1 MMTDKDHTRGGVMGT
16 NDGTKSRTRLPLLL
30 AVCVALIAVML
41 AAPSP
46 AGADVETGV
55 MYTCPEGS
63 EVTPS
68 EVFPFCSVLSEEVV
82 PTIVLTSY
90 TCPKG
95 AEPSGGAGPSLKC
108 KPTGALGNPGGLY
121 ILVDPIDILYTC
133 PDGSSGT
140 PSELFPFCMGKK
152 ETPIGSIPT
161 IVRASV
167 TTVTSCPTGSVM
179 SGTECRKP
187 VADVAHEET
196 TTSSCPA
203 GAVEEKMGT
212 IVTCYRTT
220 VTLVPAIE
228 TVVPLCNGVVPTIMG
243 TEGDDELVGTENAD
257 VIIGLAGNDR
267 IWGLEGNDVICAG
280 DGADWVQAGD
290 GQDYVDG
297 GVGRD
302 RIRGGRQADTI
313 HPGDN
318 GDKIWGNAGADVL
331 HGDGGND
338 RIIGNVGDDVVVG
351 GRGRVNV
358 LDGRSGLDIC
368 SDAQADTI
376 RLECE

>member
-1 MMTDKDHTRGGVMGT
+1 MGST
-16 NDGTKSRTRLPLLL
+16 NGTKSRTRLQVLI
-30 AVCVALIAVML
+30 AVCAALIAVTL

-63 EVTPS
+63 EGTPS
-68 EVFPFCSVLSEEVV
+68 DVFPFCSVLSEEEV
-82 PTIVLTSY
+82 PPNALMSY
-90 TCPKG
+90 TCPEG
-95 AEPSGGAGPSLKC
+95 TEPAGGVGPSLKC
-108 KPTGALGNPGGLY
+108 KPIGALGNPGGLY
-121 ILVDPIDILYTC
+121 IIVDPIDTVGYTC
-133 PDGSSGT
+133 PAGSSGT
-140 PSELFPFCMGKK
+140 PSELFPFCTGRKQ
-152 ETPIGSIPT
+152 TPIGSIPT
-161 IVRASV
+161 IVKAFAF
-167 TTVTSCPTGSVM
+167 TMTSCGP
-179 SGTECRKP
+179 GTVAVDKQCRKP
-187 VADVAHEET
+187 VADVAHVET
-196 TTSSCPA
+196 TTYSCPA
-203 GAVEEKMGT
+203 GTVAEETMEDLIKC
-212 IVTCYRTT
+212 VRTT
-220 VTLVPAIE
+220 ATLVPAIE

-257 VIIGLAGNDR
+257 VIIGLAGNDQ

-297 GVGRD
+297 GAGRD
-302 RIRGGRQADTI
+302 RIRGGRQVDTI
-313 HPGDN
+313 HGGDN
-318 GDKIWGNAGADVL
+318 GDKIWGNAGADIL

-338 RIIGNVGDDVVVG
+338 RIIGNVGDDVVIG
-351 GRGRVNV
+351 GRGRVDV

>member
-1 MMTDKDHTRGGVMGT
+1 MGSST
-16 NDGTKSRTRLPLLL
+16 GTKSRTRLPLLI
-30 AVCVALIAVML
+30 AVCVALITVML
-41 AAPSP
+41 AGASP
-46 AGADVETGV
+46 AGADIETGV

-63 EVTPS
+63 AGAPS
-68 EVFPFCSVLSEEVV
+68 EVFPFCGVLSDDVV
-82 PTIVLTSY
+82 APIVTTSY

-95 AEPSGGAGPSLKC
+95 AEPAGGAGPSLRC
-108 KPTGALGNPGGLY
+108 KPTGALGDPGGLY
-121 ILVDPIDILYTC
+121 ILVDPIDILVYIC

-161 IVRASV
+161 IVAAIV
-167 TTVTSCPTGSVM
+167 TTTTGCPNGSVI

-187 VADVAHEET
+187 VADVALQVT
-196 TTSSCPA
+196 MTYSCPA
-203 GAVEEKMGT
+203 GAVAEETMEDIIKC
-212 IVTCYRTT
+212 VRTT
-220 VTLVPAIE
+220 ATLVPAIE

-267 IWGLEGNDVICAG
+267 IRGLGGNDVICGG
-280 DGADWVQAGD
+280 DGVDSVFAGD

-297 GVGRD
+297 GAGRD

-313 HPGDN
+313 HGGDN
-318 GDKIWGNAGADVL
+318 GDKIWGNAGADIL

-338 RIIGNVGDDVVVG
+338 RIIGNVGDDVVIG
-351 GRGRVNV
+351 GRGRVDV
-358 LDGRSGLDIC
+358 LDGRSGVDIC